1 MTLLLQVEGITKR
14 FSNLQALTNVTF
26 DLPKGQT
33 LGIIGPKGAGKTTL
47 LNCINGIH
55 TPEEGRIRFMGKDV
69 TRSKTYNMAKHGLA
83 RTYPIP
89 HLFKELSVRENV
101 IVAACFGH
109 ENHNLSSAK
118 EIATDEMEY
127 TGIGAYADQ
136 PIINLNIIQ
145 KKRLELA
152 RVLAARPH
160 LLLLDEIF
168 TGLTSNEIIEMMTTI
183 KGIRERGITIVMAE
197 HVIKAVVD
205 ISDRVIVLEYGRQIA
220 QGIPKEIVRN
230 QQMIR
235 AYLGNP
241 NLATKLMGK
250 RD

>member
-14 FSNLQALTNVTF
+14 FGDLQALTNVTF

-47 LNCINGIH
+47 FNCINGIH
-55 TPEEGRIRFMGKDV
+55 APEEGRIRFMGKDV

-89 HLFKELSVRENV
+89 HLLKELSVRENV

-109 ENHNLSSAK
+109 ENYNLSKAK
-118 EIATDEMEY
+118 KIAADEIEF
-127 TGIGAYADQ
+127 TGVGQYADQ
-136 PIINLNIIQ
+136 PVINLSIIQ

-152 RVLAARPH
+152 QVLAARPH
-160 LLLLDEIF
+160 LLLLDEIS
-168 TGLTSNEIIEMMTTI
+168 TGLTSDEIMELMTTI
-183 KGIRERGITIVMAE
+183 KSIRERGITIVMTE
-197 HVIKAVVD
+197 NIIKTVLDV
-205 ISDRVIVLEYGRQIA
+205 SDRVIVLEYGRQIA
-220 QGIPKEIVRN
+220 QGTPKEIARN